1 VPLQLLSASREQVG
15 VELYSVQQQ
24 LIALNVRLEA
34 CEAQRN
40 EAASARFSA
49 EVELATATR
58 RHNGIAVDT
67 ADARELVRGACG
79 RAGGEAGRGAA
90 AVVAHAHAPRAAWV
104 VH

>member
-1 VPLQLLSASREQVG
+1 VG

-40 EAASARFSA
+40 EAAGARFAA
-49 EVELATATR
+49 EAELATATR

-67 ADARELVRGACG
+67 ADARERVRACTAAWAA
-79 RAGGEAGRGAA
+79 RLPRRCCSRG
-90 AVVAHAHAPRAAWV
+90 VARAPRHTARARARS